1 MIGPVGVRFPH
12 ERPGFGKLAS
22 AVAKVRSLQTPLVEK
37 DYWITHT
44 LWALENAGFRIYFK
58 GGTSLSK
65 GFGLIE
71 RFSED
76 LDIMIEGPDLPV
88 VESWT
93 SGGNPARANRI
104 EFFQALE
111 QQMRIP
117 GAEVIPNPGM
127 RSRGWRHAVFEVRF
141 RSRTTESLPGP
152 MRAYIQLEVGRV
164 RTNPTKDGLITSWIH
179 DHIVSQST
187 GFDGC
192 LDNRPKAI
200 RCVLPQ
206 VTLLEKI
213 EAIVRRYN
221 RSPFSPASFVRHYED
236 VAAILG
242 GYDLPGRHEL
252 RDLLTALRKEKAIQQ
267 WPKTSDPSLNPAE
280 DDRWSALETT
290 WRAIDPFYWGS
301 RTTLGECTQAIRE
314 FIADLDDGV
323 CPRSTSLNSDV

>member
-1 MIGPVGVRFPH
+1 MIGPVGARFPH
-12 ERPGFGKLAS
+12 ERPGFGKLVS
-22 AVAKVRSLQTPLVEK
+22 AVAKVHGLQTPLVEK

-65 GFGLIE
+65 AFGLIE

-76 LDIMIEGPDLPV
+76 LDIMIEGSGLPV

-93 SGGNPARANRI
+93 SGGKPARASRI
-104 EFFQALE
+104 EFFQALG
-111 QQMRIP
+111 QQLRIP

-141 RSRTTESLPGP
+141 PSRATESLPTA
-152 MRAYIQLEVGRV
+152 MRPYVQLEVGRV
-164 RTNPTKDGLITSWIH
+164 RKNPSRDRLITSWIH
-179 DHIVSQST
+179 DHIVSQPT
-187 GFDGC
+187 GFDGSV
-192 LDNRPKAI
+192 DNRPTSI

-213 EAIVRRYN
+213 EAIARRYT
-221 RSPFSPASFVRHYED
+221 RSPFRPASFVRHYED

-242 GYDLPGRHEL
+242 AYDLPGRHEL
-252 RDLLTALRKEKAIQQ
+252 RDLLRALRKEKAIRQ
-267 WPKTSDPSLNPAE
+267 WPNMGDPSLNPVE

-290 WRAIDPFYWGS
+290 WRAIDPFYWGP
-301 RTTLGECTQAIRE
+301 RATLDECTQAIRE
-314 FIADLDDGV
+314 FLASLDDGV
-323 CPRSTSLNSDV
+323 TG